1 MLILP
6 EAEVRDAPATVV
18 TGPGTRRADT
28 QNTSAAS
35 NLVPEPPMFPV
46 AFDESV
52 FERLAALPGKPPDL
66 PCAEDDDL

>member
-1 MLILP
+1 MLIP

-28 QNTSAAS
+28 QNTSAAR

-46 AFDESV
+46 PFDESV
-52 FERLAALPGKPPDL
+52 FERLAALPDKVPEL
-66 PCAEDDDL
+66 PYAGDDDL